1 MPEEYENYNEAVRN
15 LQRYLR
21 QLSYF
26 EETIPD
32 VPIDGIFDE
41 QTAEALRSYQR
52 MRGLPVTGSATHD
65 TWDELYADY
74 RASLAQ
80 SSPPRHIAVFPIEP
94 YTHTLAE
101 GDIGFPVTAVQYMLR
116 ELHQV
121 YRDLGDVEVT
131 GIYNAETARAVR
143 IFQRKNRLRET
154 GLVDPL
160 TWNAIADQYNT
171 LFGRLRTE

>member
-1 MPEEYENYNEAVRN
+1 MPEYENYNEAVEN

-21 QLSYF
+21 QLSFF
-26 EETIPD
+26 EASIPE

-41 QTAEALRSYQR
+41 ATAGALRSYQR
-52 MRGLPVTGSATHD
+52 TRGLPVTGTATRD
-65 TWDELYADY
+65 TWDGLYADY
-74 RASLAQ
+74 RASLAEN
-80 SSPPRHIAVFPIEP
+80 SPPRSIAVFPIEP
-94 YTHTLAE
+94 YTYTLSE

-131 GIYNAETARAVR
+131 GIYNDETARAVR
-143 IFQRKNRLRET
+143 IFQQKNRLRET

-160 TWNAIADQYNT
+160 TWNTIADQYNT